1 MRPLIRCAAVAAFA
15 TFGFAS
21 LLGASRS
28 RPVQTPAQ
36 RDSAAVVQTVSNY
49 HKALTSG
56 DSLAALNLLAPDA
69 VILESGGMET
79 RSEYRSHHLPG
90 DIAFARAV
98 KSVRGPLN
106 VVVAGSTAWTFST
119 STAQGDFNGRAINSL
134 GAESMVLTRTP
145 KGWRIRSI
153 HWSSRNRR
161 PPAAS

>member
-1 MRPLIRCAAVAAFA
+1 MRSLIRCAAGAAVTTA
-15 TFGFAS
+15 CVAS
-21 LLGASRS
+21 LLGASRF
-28 RPVQTPAQ
+28 RHMQAPAQ
-36 RDSAAVVQTVSNY
+36 RDSAEVVQTVTNY

-56 DSLAALNLLAPDA
+56 DSLTALTLLATDA

-98 KSVRGPLN
+98 KSVRSPLK
-106 VVVAGSTAWTFST
+106 VVVAGSTAWTFGT
-119 STAQGDFNGRAINSL
+119 STAQGEFNGRPINSL

-145 KGWRIRSI
+145 NGWRIRSI

-161 PPAAS
+161 PPAAK